1 MIKLIVLINRNSPEC
16 NILNIAKSHHIMIV
30 ATFLPTEIN
39 FGPISTNGNSI
50 CLSDTL
56 YQQGPS
62 AKGTDGIMSKNP
74 SQQDFWFWST
84 YVQYFRG
91 VCGRKYPQQV
101 LVGLVRTTTIRICIL
116 ESSTCR
122 SRSKSLVFG
131 TWRVW
136 GCVLSLLFE

>member
-74 SQQDFWFWST
+74 TQQDFWFWST
-84 YVQYFRG
+84 YSISGESVEEN
-91 VCGRKYPQQV
+91 
-101 LVGLVRTTTIRICIL
+101 IL
-116 ESSTCR
+116 
-122 SRSKSLVFG
+122 SRSLLV
-131 TWRVW
+131 W
-136 GCVLSLLFE
+136 SEQQLFEYAY